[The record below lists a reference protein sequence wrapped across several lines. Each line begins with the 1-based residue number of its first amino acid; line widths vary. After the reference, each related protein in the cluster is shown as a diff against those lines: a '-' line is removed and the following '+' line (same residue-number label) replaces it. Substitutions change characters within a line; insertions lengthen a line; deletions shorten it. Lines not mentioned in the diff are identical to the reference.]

1 MTDQIN
7 GANKPEAGDDCCR
20 NGSCACPPG
29 MDKRMRHCCSHSIMG
44 WLVVLI
50 GAAFLLRALGILA
63 FRFVDTLWPLLL
75 IFVGASMLMKGRCRH
90 CPEKQ

>member
-1 MTDQIN
+1 MPEQIN
-7 GANKPEAGDDCCR
+7 EAKKPESAAGCCAD
-20 NGSCACPPG
+20 GTCACPAG
-29 MDKRMRHCCSHSIMG
+29 AEKRMRHCCSRSIGG
-44 WLVVLI
+44 WLVILI
-50 GAAFLLRALGILA
+50 GVAFLLRALGILA